1 MELGFLTSCFDG
13 SLLDKVH
20 LANQLNYSQLEV
32 SLTPSSIQR
41 LSFFDTQLLNSELFE
56 NEVRIS
62 SLA

>member
-1 MELGFLTSCFDG
+1 MELGFLTSCFDV

-56 NEVRIS
+56 NEVRI
-62 SLA
+62 